1 MLKNYGIIQIY
12 YRACFHFNDKVCSFF
27 DWRDNVE
34 YKLLNDQNKK
44 YMRSELN
51 NNLNFEWE
59 DTKLL
64 DEIIKK
70 IDIIYPNSSDPK
82 NYQNDNIYL
91 RKVNELFEKLYNR
104 KISNKEFLKK
114 LKSNLKAILKEYPDL
129 EYNYKYKFE

>member
-1 MLKNYGIIQIY
+1 ML
-12 YRACFHFNDKVCSFF
+12 FF

-82 NYQNDNIYL
+82 DYQNEG
-91 RKVNELFEKLYNR
+91 ELWQ
-104 KISNKEFLKK
+104 
-114 LKSNLKAILKEYPDL
+114 
-129 EYNYKYKFE
+129 